1 MIKRIILDEDN
12 TLIPWHNEYINSYG
26 YALDE
31 LGITHT
37 EEDVK
42 KIDDAIDI
50 YEKYFNTYDRKKMND
65 FIKERVDIDIPD
77 NFVDTAIK
85 YLAKCYKEEDKSIS
99 KVLEYLSSKYE
110 LVVLSNW
117 FRENQET
124 RLKDLGLDKYFVDM
138 VFTDEVLNKPNKEA
152 FIKACGDK
160 RPDECIMVGDNYEID
175 ILGAENAG
183 IKAILLDPNDKYEY
197 ENKIKDI
204 NELEELL

>member
-31 LGITHT
+31 LGIEHT
-37 EEDVK
+37 DK
-42 KIDDAIDI
+42 DIYDIDDAVDK
-50 YEKYFNTYDRKKMND
+50 YEQYFNMYDRKKMND
-65 FIKERVDIDIPD
+65 FVNERVNIDLPD
-77 NFVDTAIK
+77 NFIDIAIK

-117 FRENQET
+117 FRENQES
-124 RLKDLGLDKYFVDM
+124 RLKDLGLDKYFTDM

-152 FIKACGDK
+152 FIKACADK
-160 RPDECIMVGDNYEID
+160 SPDECIMVGDNFDVD
-175 ILGAENAG
+175 IIGAVNAG
-183 IKAILLDPNDKYEY
+183 IKAILIDPNDKYEY
-197 ENKIKDI
+197 ENKIKNI

>member
-77 NFVDTAIK
+77 NFVDTAIR

-99 KVLEYLSSKYE
+99 KVLDYLSSKYE

-160 RPDECIMVGDNYEID
+160 RPDECIMVGDNID
-175 ILGAENAG
+175 VDIKGAENAG